1 MNYTSINDIFD
12 ANDRAHE
19 RLIETLA
26 GVTDEQSQKRIDG
39 EKWTVAEIM
48 EHIAIVNEG
57 MCKICGKLM
66 SKAQEAGLPLDDNIS
81 ISSEFRERTAGA
93 KDVRLE
99 APERVR
105 PTGTASIAES
115 LAHMDANR
123 ERFAEVRPL
132 FLEFSGSADRFPH
145 PYFGYMT
152 AIDWLVLMGQH
163 EARHTRQIAKLL
175 EK

>member
-19 RLIETLA
+19 RLVETLA
-26 GVTDEQSQKRIDG
+26 DVSDEQSRRQIEG
-39 EKWTVAEIM
+39 EKWTVAEIA
-48 EHIAIVNEG
+48 EHIAVVHEG

-66 SKAQEAGLPLDDNIS
+66 SKAQEAGLPSDDNVS

-93 KDVRLE
+93 ADVRLE

-105 PTGTASIAES
+105 PTGTATIAES
-115 LAHMDANR
+115 LARMDANR
-123 ERFAEVRPL
+123 ERFDEVRPL

-145 PYFGYMT
+145 PYFGDMT
-152 AIDWLVLMGQH
+152 AIDWLVLMGAH